1 MFLDT
6 SIANFASA
14 DLDFADGICLIG
26 FQINM
31 TRSVLVRL
39 VSPSSDT
46 DTDLSYGDNEVSSFL
61 LRLGLCL
68 AALSDCIYSF

>member
-26 FQINM
+26 FQIIM

-39 VSPSSDT
+39 VSPYL
-46 DTDLSYGDNEVSSFL
+46 LSETE
-61 LRLGLCL
+61 
-68 AALSDCIYSF
+68 

>member
-1 MFLDT
+1 MK
-6 SIANFASA
+6 SA

-46 DTDLSYGDNEVSSFL
+46 DTDLCYGDNEVSSFL
-61 LRLGLCL
+61 LLVLRLGLCL

>member
-46 DTDLSYGDNEVSSFL
+46 DTDLCYRDNEVSSFL

-68 AALSDCIYSF
+68 AALSDCIYSS

>member
-1 MFLDT
+1 MK
-6 SIANFASA
+6 SA

-46 DTDLSYGDNEVSSFL
+46 DTDLCYGDNEVSSFL

-68 AALSDCIYSF
+68 AFYLFLLTSSSR

>member
-1 MFLDT
+1 MK
-6 SIANFASA
+6 SA

-46 DTDLSYGDNEVSSFL
+46 DTDLCYGDNEVGWVYAWLPFRTVCSF
-61 LRLGLCL
+61 
-68 AALSDCIYSF
+68 

>member
-46 DTDLSYGDNEVSSFL
+46 DTDLCSRLAQTDKNCVSNQHL
-61 LRLGLCL
+61 LSSHT
-68 AALSDCIYSF
+68 AHVQ